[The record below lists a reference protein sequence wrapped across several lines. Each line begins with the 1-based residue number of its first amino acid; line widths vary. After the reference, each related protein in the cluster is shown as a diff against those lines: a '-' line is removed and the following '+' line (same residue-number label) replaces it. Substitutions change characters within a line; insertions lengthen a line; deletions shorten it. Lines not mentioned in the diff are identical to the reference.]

1 MASSRTGGG
10 PGAAQP
16 TDYAS
21 ADAYSVR
28 DTLSQLR
35 LRELLGEVKDRI
47 EQIIDARDRMDGL
60 IEAMLTV
67 TSGLDLDRTLR
78 TIVHTAI
85 SLVDARYG
93 ALGVRGHDQQLTQF
107 IYEGIDEPT
116 RERIG
121 DLPQGHGVL
130 GLLFSQPKPIRL
142 DNLAE
147 HPSSVGFPAHH
158 PPMGTF
164 LGVPVRIRDEVF
176 GNLYLTE
183 KTGGQPFTEDDE
195 VIVRALA
202 AAAGIAIDNAHLYES
217 ARTRQVWIEATRD
230 ITTEFLAGTAPDRVL
245 TDLVEATCRLTGSRQ
260 AFLAVVPDPESPPE
274 EITELLITHTA
285 GSADDHRLI
294 KLPLGDTTIGQ
305 AFGLRSPQRVD
316 DARRADLGK
325 IFPDAGPALV
335 LPMQTSDST
344 VGVLVALRA
353 VESAPYDDEILALTA
368 AFTDQAALAM
378 RLADAQQRMRELDIL
393 SDRDR
398 IARDLHDHV
407 IQRLFAV
414 GLSLQGTVPRTRVP
428 EVRERIT
435 DAIND
440 LQDVV
445 QEIRTSIFDLHGG
458 DSHSARVRQRIEEAI
473 RQQTDASGLRTSVRI
488 TGPLSVIDPELADH
502 AEAVVR
508 EGVSNA
514 VRHSGADSVA
524 IEITVADDL
533 TIVIED
539 DGRGIPEDVM
549 TSGLRNLAERAEQAA
564 GTFTVAAGTG
574 PDGTTAGTRLCWTVP
589 LR

>member
-1 MASSRTGGG
+1 M
-10 PGAAQP
+10 
-16 TDYAS
+16 TDDPLS
-21 ADAYSVR
+21 DTYSVR

-35 LRELLGEVKDRI
+35 LRELLAEVKDRV

-60 IEAMLTV
+60 IEAMLSV
-67 TSGLDLDRTLR
+67 TSGLDIDRTLH
-78 TIVHTAI
+78 TIVQAAT

-93 ALGVRGHDQQLTQF
+93 ALGIRGHEQQLIQF
-107 IYEGIDEPT
+107 VYEGIDAPT
-116 RERIG
+116 RKLIG

-142 DNLAE
+142 DNLAD

-158 PPMGTF
+158 PPMRTF

-183 KTGGQPFTEDDE
+183 KANGQPFTEDDE

-217 ARTRQVWIEATRD
+217 ARTRQAWIEATRD
-230 ITTEFLAGTAPDRVL
+230 ITTEFLAGTASDQVL
-245 TDLVEATCRLTGSRQ
+245 ANLVDATRRLTGSEQ
-260 AFLAVVPDPESPPE
+260 MFLAVVPDPDNSPAD
-274 EITELLITHTA
+274 ITELLITHAA
-285 GSADDHRLI
+285 GAEANQQPV
-294 KLPLGDTTIGQ
+294 KLPFGDTTIGK
-305 AFGLRSPQRVD
+305 AFQLRAPQRLD
-316 DARRADLGK
+316 DTRRADLGK

-344 VGVLVALRA
+344 VGVLIALRS
-353 VESAPYDDEILALTA
+353 VESAPYEDETLELTA
-368 AFTDQAALAM
+368 VFANQAALAIQ
-378 RLADAQQRMRELDIL
+378 LADAQRRMRELDIL

-414 GLSLQGTVPRTRVP
+414 GLSLQGIVPRSRVP
-428 EVRERIT
+428 EVRERLA

-458 DSHSARVRQRIEEAI
+458 DGHSARVRQRIEEAI
-473 RQQTDASGLRTSVRI
+473 RQQTRSCPIRTSVHI
-488 TGPLSVIDPELADH
+488 SGPLSVIEPELADH

-508 EGVSNA
+508 EAVSNA
-514 VRHSGADSVA
+514 VRHSGAQSVSVA
-524 IEITVADDL
+524 IAVADDL
-533 TIVIED
+533 TILVED
-539 DGRGIPEDVM
+539 DGCGMAANVTR
-549 TSGLRNLAERAEQAA
+549 SGLTNLARRAEEAN
-564 GTFTVAAGTG
+564 GTFTIASGTG
-574 PDGTTAGTRLCWTVP
+574 PAGQPTGTRLCWKVP

>member
-1 MASSRTGGG
+1 MASSRADGV
-10 PGAAQP
+10 PGAQT
-16 TDYAS
+16 TDFAP
-21 ADAYSVR
+21 ADTYSVR

-60 IEAMLTV
+60 VEAMLTV
-67 TSGLDLDRTLR
+67 TSGLDLNRTLR

-93 ALGVRGHDQQLTQF
+93 ALGIRGHDQQLTQF

-116 RERIG
+116 RELIG

-142 DNLAE
+142 DNLAD

-158 PPMGTF
+158 PPMRTF

-183 KTGGQPFTEDDE
+183 KKGGQPFTEDDE

-217 ARTRQVWIEATRD
+217 ARTRQAWIEATRD
-230 ITTEFLAGTAPDRVL
+230 ITTEFLAGTAPGQVL
-245 TDLVEATCRLTGSRQ
+245 THLVEATHRLTGSARTY
-260 AFLAVVPDPESPPE
+260 LAVVPDSEGPPD

-285 GSADDHRLI
+285 GVAPDQRLI
-294 KLPLGDTTIGQ
+294 ELPLGDTTIGQ
-305 AFGLRSPQRVD
+305 AFRLHSPQRVD

-353 VESAPYDDEILALTA
+353 AESAPYDNEILELIS

-378 RLADAQQRMRELDIL
+378 QLADAQRRMRELDIL

-435 DAIND
+435 EAIND

-458 DSHSARVRQRIEEAI
+458 NSDSARVRRRIEEAI
-473 RQQTDASGLRTSVRI
+473 RQQTAPSGIRTSVRI
-488 TGPLSVIDPELADH
+488 SGPLSVIDPELADH

-508 EGVSNA
+508 EAVSNA
-514 VRHSGADSVA
+514 VRHSGADAVT
-524 IEITVADDL
+524 IDITVADDL
-533 TIVIED
+533 IIVVED
-539 DGRGIPEDVM
+539 HGCGLPPDVAP
-549 TSGLRNLAERAEQAA
+549 SGLTNLARRAEEAA
-564 GTFTVAAGTG
+564 GTFTLTAGTG
-574 PDGTTAGTRLCWTVP
+574 PDGRAAGTRLCWQVP

>member
-1 MASSRTGGG
+1 M
-10 PGAAQP
+10 
-16 TDYAS
+16 TDDTS
-21 ADAYSVR
+21 AGMYSVR

-107 IYEGIDEPT
+107 IYQGIDQPT
-116 RERIG
+116 REQIG

-130 GLLFSQPKPIRL
+130 GLLFSQPTPIRL
-142 DNLAE
+142 DNLAD

-158 PPMGTF
+158 PPMRTF

-183 KTGGQPFTEDDE
+183 KAGGQPFTEDDE

-217 ARTRQVWIEATRD
+217 ARTRQAWIEATRD
-230 ITTEFLAGTAPDRVL
+230 ITTEFLAATDSDQVL
-245 TDLVEATCRLTGSRQ
+245 AHLVDHTCRLTGSERT
-260 AFLAVVPDPESPPE
+260 FLAVVPDPESRHE
-274 EITELLITHTA
+274 EITELVITHSA
-285 GSADDHRLI
+285 GARNGQRPV
-294 KLPLGDTTIGQ
+294 KLPSGDSTI
-305 AFGLRSPQRVD
+305 ATAIRLHAPQRLD

-335 LPMQTSDST
+335 LPMQTPDST
-344 VGVLVALRA
+344 VGVLIALRS
-353 VESAPYDDEILALTA
+353 VESAPYDDEILKLTA

-378 RLADAQQRMRELDIL
+378 QLADAQQRVRELDIL

-435 DAIND
+435 EAISD

-473 RQQTDASGLRTSVRI
+473 RQQTATSGIRTSVRI
-488 TGPLSVIDPELADH
+488 AGPLSVIEPELADH

-508 EGVSNA
+508 EAVSNT
-514 VRHSGADSVA
+514 VRHSGAKSVSV
-524 IEITVADDL
+524 EITVADDL

-539 DGRGIPEDVM
+539 DGCGIPGEV
-549 TSGLRNLAERAEQAA
+549 TPSGL
-564 GTFTVAAGTG
+564 
-574 PDGTTAGTRLCWTVP
+574 
-589 LR
+589 

>member
-1 MASSRTGGG
+1 MTDDTDDTPS
-10 PGAAQP
+10 GA
-16 TDYAS
+16 YA
-21 ADAYSVR
+21 VR

-78 TIVHTAI
+78 TIVHTTI

-93 ALGVRGHDQQLTQF
+93 ALGVRGHEQQLTQF

-116 RERIG
+116 RELIG

-130 GLLFSQPKPIRL
+130 GLLFGQPTPIRL

-158 PPMGTF
+158 PPMRTF

-183 KTGGQPFTEDDE
+183 KAGGQPFTEDDE

-217 ARTRQVWIEATRD
+217 ARTRQAWIEATRD
-230 ITTEFLAGTAPDRVL
+230 ITTEFLAGTDSDQILAH
-245 TDLVEATCRLTGSRQ
+245 LVDHTCRLTGSER
-260 AFLAVVPDPESPPE
+260 AFLAVVPDPDTAPE
-274 EITELLITHTA
+274 EITELPITHAA
-285 GSADDHRLI
+285 GIHDSRPPAT
-294 KLPLGDTTIGQ
+294 LPSGDTTITTALQ
-305 AFGLRSPQRVD
+305 AHAPQRLA

-325 IFPDAGPALV
+325 IFPDAGPTLV

-353 VESAPYDDEILALTA
+353 ADSAPYGDEILALTA
-368 AFTDQAALAM
+368 AFTSQAALAM
-378 RLADAQQRMRELDIL
+378 RLADAQRRVRELDIL

-428 EVRERIT
+428 EVRERVT

-458 DSHSARVRQRIEEAI
+458 DGHSARVRQRIEEAI
-473 RQQTDASGLRTSVRI
+473 RQQTAPSDIRTTVRI

-514 VRHSGADSVA
+514 MRHSGADSVA

-533 TIVIED
+533 TVVIED
-539 DGRGIPEDVM
+539 DGRGIPENVM

-564 GTFTVAAGTG
+564 GSFTVGAGTG
-574 PDGTTAGTRLCWTVP
+574 PETKPGARLCWTVP